1 MFFLE
6 YAHASYLCE
15 MSADP
20 PDEYVSPWHLLMFK
34 LEIDLAAQIGHCQ
47 LGKNPV
53 IVNEGFFKT
62 DFFRHLKQLELA
74 RPRRFF
80 FRKCFKLA

>member
-53 IVNEGFFKT
+53 IANLLNRLFLTFETTRVG
-62 DFFRHLKQLELA
+62 
-74 RPRRFF
+74 
-80 FRKCFKLA
+80 